1 MSLKHAIL
9 VLLETEPSSGYEL
22 VKHFKQSLG
31 YFWNAK
37 HQQVYQQLKKLTES
51 KQVTFQEQSQ
61 IDKPDKKIYQITT
74 LGREELKNWINQP
87 VKPNKINDALL
98 VKLYG
103 GHLTSKDELMAELN
117 SHIDTHEKI
126 LANLTEIENA
136 YLTLKGEKKDHYLLP
151 YMTLRRGIIGEKAWL
166 EWADEVKST
175 LHIQVTK
182 HEDIKKAD

>member
-37 HQQVYQQLKKLTES
+37 HQQVYLQLKKLTED
-51 KQVTFQEQSQ
+51 QLVTFQAHNQE
-61 IDKPDKKIYQITT
+61 DKPDKKVYQITD
-74 LGREELKNWINQP
+74 LGREELKAWINQP

-103 GHLTSKDELMAELN
+103 GHLTSKEGLKTELNCHIDSHQKTLDELIN
-117 SHIDTHEKI
+117 IEK
-126 LANLTEIENA
+126 T
-136 YLTLKGEKKDHYLLP
+136 YLTLSDEKRAHYLLP

-166 EWADEVKST
+166 EWAEEVLEALK
-175 LHIQVTK
+175 
-182 HEDIKKAD
+182 D